1 MDLPDEQ
8 MSLDSSRGEIW
19 RSLRKILS
27 PTFTSGKLKTMLEP
41 MEEVA
46 NNLVQYLETKA
57 ADGKPISVKSVYQ
70 AFTLETI
77 GKKLFSFKMG
87 NLIILSGLFGC
98 L

>member
-77 GKKLFSFKMG
+77 GKNLFSNF
-87 NLIILSGLFGC
+87 STFS
-98 L
+98 